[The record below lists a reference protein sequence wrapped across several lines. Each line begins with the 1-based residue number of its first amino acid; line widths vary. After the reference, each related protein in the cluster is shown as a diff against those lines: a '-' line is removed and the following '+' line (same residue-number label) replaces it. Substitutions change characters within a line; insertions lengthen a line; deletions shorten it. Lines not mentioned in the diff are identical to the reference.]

1 VSLLAGGAVLGFASS
16 SVAGPSVISWW
27 YEPPSKDAFSCAG
40 SVRTALAQ
48 FVTMQLICAAV
59 GAVTL
64 TLIVVLIRRALKHRA
79 QAQQPAASS

>member
-1 VSLLAGGAVLGFASS
+1 
-16 SVAGPSVISWW
+16 
-27 YEPPSKDAFSCAG
+27 
-40 SVRTALAQ
+40 
-48 FVTMQLICAAV
+48 MQLICAAV